1 MAGHVYLNSL
11 ADIKQRLKIQD
22 NGPAEAFLVSTCA
35 KKMDKYVPMKNGI
48 LAKYKIIDNY
58 IIYDQ
63 VYAGYQYYGQ
73 RKDGTHVIDPAN
85 RDRSKHPLA
94 SSYWD
99 EKMKSAEIDD
109 VVKEVQNFIGGKK

>member
-1 MAGHVYLNSL
+1 
-11 ADIKQRLKIQD
+11 
-22 NGPAEAFLVSTCA
+22 
-35 KKMDKYVPMKNGI
+35 MDKYVPMRDGN
-48 LAKYKIIDNY
+48 LVKYKLTNHE

-63 VYAGYQYYGQ
+63 EYAAYQYYGQ

-109 VVKEVQNFIGGKK
+109 VVKEVQKFIGGKR